1 MVVTKQCD
9 RVSVQVIF
17 KILCVFIKKKLCEKI
32 STRTKQSRMHLI
44 VFVVSLAVAKAL
56 MPPQITGFLHP
67 KNTTTTSGL
76 FYWVHPAVHES
87 PDPATTPLVVWLQ
100 GGPGASSLL
109 GALFENGP
117 FRLQENG
124 PLVQNATV
132 NPFSWNDKANLVFI
146 DQPFGTGYSYG
157 AEEDL
162 VTSMDE
168 MAKWLNL
175 ALVELAETHPG
186 FAGGKDR
193 PLWLT
198 GESYA
203 GKYVP
208 FLATEIMAQDG
219 ELAKRLQLGGL
230 CIGDGWTEPATIV
243 STYPAFAYS
252 HGLVD
257 DMQRQ
262 AMEANVTL
270 FKQAMDAGDY
280 ETATDI
286 ERGIEHFVSAVAGTN
301 AYDVRRFGDYDFSAA
316 AAWLARDDVSKALG
330 VDGLPA
336 WNLASDKV
344 NAALHAEVVLPAS
357 QLVAPLL
364 KDHGLR
370 VLFYNGM
377 FDLDCNILGTLE
389 WMHAAVPELAA
400 AERKQWFVAQTQAH
414 TESPEGAPAGAP
426 AGYAKS
432 VGSFTQLTLTGAGHM
447 VPMDVPAVALA
458 MINKVMEGGEFGDE
472 ETS

>member
-1 MVVTKQCD
+1 M
-9 RVSVQVIF
+9 RLAI
-17 KILCVFIKKKLCEKI
+17 I
-32 STRTKQSRMHLI
+32 
-44 VFVVSLAVAKAL
+44 VSLLASVTAL
-56 MPPQITGFLHP
+56 ESQLTGFLHP
-67 KNTTTTSGL
+67 KNTTTSGL
-76 FYWVHPAVHES
+76 FYWLHPAVHEAS
-87 PDPATTPLVVWLQ
+87 DPATTPLVVWLQ

-117 FRLQENG
+117 FNLVEGG
-124 PLVQNATV
+124 PLVQNETA
-132 NPFSWNDKANLVFI
+132 NPHAWNDKANLVFI

-157 AEEDL
+157 LEDDL
-162 VTSMDE
+162 VTSMEE
-168 MAKWLNL
+168 MAKLLNL
-175 ALVELAETHPG
+175 ALIELAETHPEY
-186 FAGGKDR
+186 AGGVDR

-208 FLATEIMAQDG
+208 FLATEIMAQND
-219 ELAKRLQLGGL
+219 ELSKRLQLGGL

-270 FKQAMDAGDY
+270 FNKAMDAGDY

-286 ERGIEHFVSAVAGTN
+286 EHGIEHFVSDMAGTN

-330 VDGLPA
+330 VEGLPT

-344 NAALHAEVVLPAS
+344 SAALHADVVLPAS

-377 FDLDCNILGTLE
+377 FDLDCNIMGTLE

-400 AERKQWFVAQTQAH
+400 AERKTWFAQ
-414 TESPEGAPAGAP
+414 TESPEGAPAG
-426 AGYAKS
+426 YAKT

-458 MINKVMEGGEFGDE
+458 MINKVMEGSEFGRE
-472 ETS
+472 EEE